1 MHPIR
6 ATHLNRN
13 RSTCKADLS
22 SHLGCS
28 RLSQCC
34 FLTCKL
40 WACPRSI
47 QVYRY
52 SLQEAT
58 EQPKGK
64 DLQRTLHPSRA
75 HQTQSNLEVRRC
87 RVSVLNYTHFIH
99 HIIPHAVAIIHH
111 IIHAEYTIS
120 YCIISMS
127 KCTYTHMPACHQSA
141 VPSSQQ
147 GRTCAAMQVRGSV
160 PTEPGSC

>member
-6 ATHLNRN
+6 ASHLNKN

-40 WACPRSI
+40 LACSHSMSM

-52 SLQEAT
+52 SSQKST
-58 EQPKGK
+58 EQPKCK
-64 DLQRTLHPSRA
+64 DLQRTLHPIRPY
-75 HQTQSNLEVRRC
+75 QTQSNFEVRRC
-87 RVSVLNYTHFIH
+87 RVSVLNRINSTL
-99 HIIPHAVAIIHH
+99 
-111 IIHAEYTIS
+111 
-120 YCIISMS
+120 
-127 KCTYTHMPACHQSA
+127 
-141 VPSSQQ
+141 PSSLFFKNHTRVYTNSLKGFFLKPAAGSQSPAASS
-147 GRTCAAMQVRGSV
+147 GRGD
-160 PTEPGSC
+160 